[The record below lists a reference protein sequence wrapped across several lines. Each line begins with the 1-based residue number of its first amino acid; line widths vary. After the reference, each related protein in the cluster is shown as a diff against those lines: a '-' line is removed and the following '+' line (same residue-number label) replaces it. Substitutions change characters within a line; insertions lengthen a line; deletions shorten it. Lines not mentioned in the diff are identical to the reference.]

1 MGKYDKLFI
10 NILSGRSDQSIRFTE
25 LTHLLLAMGFSERIR
40 GDHFIY
46 FKQGIDEIINL
57 QPKGAQAKA
66 YQVRQVR
73 NLILKYHLE
82 GPNE

>member
-1 MGKYDKLFI
+1 MGKYDKLWI
-10 NILSGRSDQSIRFTE
+10 NILSGRSDQSIRFNE
-25 LTHLLLAMGFSERIR
+25 ITHLLRAIGFNERIR

-46 FKQGIDEIINL
+46 CRNDIEEIINL
-57 QPKGAQAKA
+57 QPKGAHAKA